1 MKKIN
6 LIIISFGLGLTV
18 NFGIGYS
25 LIIPVLI
32 YYLKKFITFPFLRE
46 SASASCTA

>member
-6 LIIISFGLGLTV
+6 LIIISLGLGFTINL
-18 NFGIGYS
+18 GIGYS

-32 YYLKKFITFPFLRE
+32 YYLKKDI
-46 SASASCTA
+46 

>member
-32 YYLKKFITFPFLRE
+32 YYLKKDIKKDILFTIKFVM
-46 SASASCTA
+46 